1 MMRRLIVN
9 ADDFGHTPGVT
20 EGILKAHREGIVTS
34 TTAMMNLPHAQEAL
48 RRAAEHP
55 RLGVG
60 VHLNSTYGRPLLPS
74 AQVSTLLDE
83 KGIFLRPE
91 VQMTRASQI
100 NPGQVRAEWRAQVEV
115 FKAAGRE
122 PDHVDCHHSVHV
134 HPAFFAVYLELAEEY
149 HLPVRMPIPREE
161 DLAHVQLPD
170 VFSGDLPA
178 EVVRALVQQDLQLL
192 RKHPVGRPDHFLGD
206 FMGGKQLSV
215 DWLLALLPEVRPG
228 VSELMTHPG
237 LADAELLA
245 NSSYAQE
252 REREM
257 AVLCDPRVGQ
267 AIRDSGIELVTFEV
281 LR

>member
-1 MMRRLIVN
+1 MRKLIVN

-60 VHLNSTYGRPLLPS
+60 VHLNSTYGRPLLPA

-91 VQMTRASQI
+91 VQMMRATEI
-100 NPGQVRAEWRAQVEV
+100 NPDQVRAEWRAQVEA
-115 FKAAGRE
+115 FGASGRE
-122 PDHVDCHHSVHV
+122 PDHLDCHHSAHV

-149 HLPVRMPIPREE
+149 HLPVRMPIPSEE
-161 DLAHVQLPD
+161 ELAHVNLPE
-170 VFSGDLPA
+170 VFGADFPA
-178 EVVRALVQQDLQLL
+178 DVVRAVVQQDLQLV
-192 RKHPVGRPDHFLGD
+192 RQHRIGHPDHFLGD
-206 FMGGKQLSV
+206 FFGGQQLSV
-215 DWLLALLPEVRPG
+215 ERLLAMLPEVQPG

-237 LADAELLA
+237 FADAELIA

-252 REREM
+252 REREV
-257 AVLCDPRVGQ
+257 ALLCDPRVVQ
-267 AIRDSGIELVTFEV
+267 AVKDLDIELVTFNV

>member
-1 MMRRLIVN
+1 MRKLIVN

-34 TTAMMNLPHAQEAL
+34 TTAMMNLPHAREAL
-48 RRAAEHP
+48 RRAAQHP

-83 KGIFLRPE
+83 KGSFLRPE
-91 VQMTRASQI
+91 VQMVRASEI
-100 NPGQVRAEWRAQVEV
+100 NPDHLRAEWRAQVEV
-115 FKAAGRE
+115 FKASGRE
-122 PDHVDCHHSVHV
+122 PDHLDCHHSAHV
-134 HPAFFAVYLELAEEY
+134 HPAFFAVYLALAEEY
-149 HLPVRMPIPREE
+149 GLPVRMPIPGEE
-161 DLAHVQLPD
+161 ELAQIRVPD
-170 VFSGDLPA
+170 VFSNDLPA
-178 EVVRALVQQDLQLL
+178 EVVQAVVQQDLQLL
-192 RKHPVGRPDHFLGD
+192 RQHPVRHPDHFLGD

-215 DWLLALLPEVRPG
+215 EWLVAMLPAVRPG

-257 AVLCDPRVGQ
+257 AVLCDPRVAQ
-267 AIRDSGIELVTFEV
+267 AVKDLGVELVTFEV